1 MAIITLKYVL
11 YSIWLNFRNSKQPSK
26 SLLTTVY
33 PFIPSRQLR
42 TFIHP
47 LYIHSI
53 KFIFLNVNTMHK
65 HSKNGDD
72 INQFSSVQLLS
83 GVQLFASPWTA
94 ACEAFLSITN
104 SWTLLNVVSIE
115 LVMPSNYLIL
125 CCPLLLPPLIFPS
138 IRKFSSE
145 SVLHIGWP
153 KNLSFSFSISPS
165 NEYFRTDFL

>member
-1 MAIITLKYVL
+1 MAIIALKYIL

-33 PFIPSRQLR
+33 PFIPSRQQR

-72 INQFSSVQLLS
+72 INPFSSVQLLS
-83 GVQLFASPWTA
+83 GVQLFAAPWTA
-94 ACEAFLSITN
+94 ACQASLSITN
-104 SWTLLNVVSIE
+104 SRSLFKLMSIE
-115 LVMPSNYLIL
+115 LVMPSNHLIL
-125 CCPLLLPPLIFPS
+125 CHPLLQPLTFPS

-153 KNLSFSFSISPS
+153 KC
-165 NEYFRTDFL
+165 